1 MREAVFIKQNI
12 EKWRKYEALMPE
24 LGSQSPDYLVD
35 VYTDLSSDL
44 SFARSHYPNS
54 QLTPF
59 LNDLTLRL
67 HRELYKVKREPV
79 KRLWT
84 FWRDEVP
91 LAMWRSRRELSIA
104 LLIFILS
111 IAIGVIS
118 SLGDESFPRLIMGD
132 DYIDMTIDNIENGE
146 PMGVYGTTSGT
157 TMFLGIAYNNI
168 RVAFMAFALG
178 LLTSLGSAYILISNG
193 IMLGAFLTFFVRYR
207 LLGFSALTVMMHGTL
222 ELTAIVVA
230 GGAGIVMGN
239 GWLFPGTYSRLQSF
253 RRSAMHGL
261 KVVAGT
267 VPVLLLAAVIESFV
281 TRHTGWP
288 LPLKLSVII
297 VSALMLGFYYIYLP
311 VRAGR
316 SLTHEA

>member
-193 IMLGAFLTFFVRYR
+193 IMLGAFLTFFVRYG

-267 VPVLLLAAVIESFV
+267 VPVLLLAAIIESFV